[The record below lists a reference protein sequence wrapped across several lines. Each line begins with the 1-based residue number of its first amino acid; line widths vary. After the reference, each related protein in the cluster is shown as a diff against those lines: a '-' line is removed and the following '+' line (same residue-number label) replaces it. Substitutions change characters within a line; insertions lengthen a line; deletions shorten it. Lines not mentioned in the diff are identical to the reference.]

1 VSREASRIL
10 SRMDPTIASPTVT
23 PAQLAS
29 YARDGYLV
37 LPGLFDPA
45 EAARL
50 AAWTD
55 EVSAWPEVPGRHMVY
70 WEPHRHEPGRR
81 VRSRIENFHPYHAGF
96 RATFDEGPLAAVAAA
111 LLEGPAVL
119 FKDKI
124 NFKMPGGDGFEPHQD
139 QQAGWSTYAPL
150 FLTALVSIDAATR
163 ENGCLELAAGH
174 HRRGLVGAEWKPLG
188 EAEMAGMR
196 FDACPTRPGDA
207 VFFDSY
213 VPHRSAPNA
222 TAAPRRVLYVTYNRR
237 ADGDHRLRYYADKRR
252 SFPPDCERE
261 PGREYVYRV

>member
-1 VSREASRIL
+1 
-10 SRMDPTIASPTVT
+10 MDPTVASPTVT

-29 YARDGYLV
+29 YSRDGYLV
-37 LPGLFDPA
+37 LPRLFDPA

-124 NFKMPGGDGFEPHQD
+124 NFKMPGGDRFEPHQD
-139 QQAGWSTYAPL
+139 QQAGWS
-150 FLTALVSIDAATR
+150 
-163 ENGCLELAAGH
+163 
-174 HRRGLVGAEWKPLG
+174 
-188 EAEMAGMR
+188 
-196 FDACPTRPGDA
+196 
-207 VFFDSY
+207 
-213 VPHRSAPNA
+213 
-222 TAAPRRVLYVTYNRR
+222 TYNRR

>member
-1 VSREASRIL
+1 MTAG
-10 SRMDPTIASPTVT
+10 AFSP
-23 PAQLAS
+23 ADLAA
-29 YARDGYLV
+29 YRRDGFLV
-37 LPGLFDPA
+37 VPDGLDPPEVA
-45 EAARL
+45 TLRR
-50 AAWTD
+50 WTD
-55 EVSAWPEVPGRHMVY
+55 EVQAWPEVPGRYMVY
-70 WEPHRHEPGRR
+70 GEPSLTEPGRR
-81 VRSRIENFHPYHAGF
+81 LVSRIENVYPYHDGF
-96 RATFDEGPLAAVAAA
+96 RALFDGETLRGRVSA
-111 LLEGPAVL
+111 LLGEPAVL

-124 NFKMPGGDGFEPHQD
+124 NFKMPGGEGFEPHQD

-174 HRRGLVGAEWKPLG
+174 HRRGLVGAEWKPLS

-196 FDACPTRPGDA
+196 FDACPTRSGDA

-213 VPHRSAPNA
+213 VPHRSEPNA
-222 TAAPRRVLYVTYNRR
+222 TEAPRRVLYVTYNRR

>member
-1 VSREASRIL
+1 VSSKHSRIL
-10 SRMDPTIASPTVT
+10 APMALTLT

-29 YARDGYLV
+29 YARDGFLV
-37 LPGLFDPA
+37 VPGLFDPA

-55 EVSAWPEVPGRHMVY
+55 EVTAWPETPGRHMVY
-70 WEPHRHEPGRR
+70 WEAHRHEPGRR

-96 RATFDEGPLAAVAAA
+96 RAAFDEGPIAAVAAA
-111 LLEGPAVL
+111 LLDGPAVL

-124 NFKMPGGDGFEPHQD
+124 NFKMPGGEGFEPHQD
-139 QQAGWSTYAPL
+139 QQAGWSSYAPL

-174 HRRGLVGAEWKPLG
+174 HRRGLVGQEWKPLG

-196 FDACPTRPGDA
+196 FEACPTRPGDA

-213 VPHRSAPNA
+213 VPHRSEPNA
-222 TAAPRRVLYVTYNRR
+222 TGAPRRVLYVTYNRR